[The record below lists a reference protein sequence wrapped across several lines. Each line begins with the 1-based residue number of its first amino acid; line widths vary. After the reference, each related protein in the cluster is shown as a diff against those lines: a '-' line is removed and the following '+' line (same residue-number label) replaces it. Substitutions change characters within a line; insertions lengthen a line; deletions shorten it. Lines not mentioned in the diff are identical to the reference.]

1 MPPQQETKMTKP
13 LTREQWLTRM
23 LRNNITT
30 LLGRHG
36 ASVPVDCKVS
46 VGFPGGG
53 SARSRIGECWPR
65 ERSSIKVNEIFINPA
80 ITDVR
85 KIVDVLIHEAI
96 HAADNCASGHKGF
109 FRRTAKSVGL
119 TGKMKATVA
128 GPELQQWIDT
138 QIASFPP
145 FAYGSLDLS
154 MRKKQAT
161 RMRKFSC
168 DECGA
173 VWRMSGKWSPFQCP
187 CCDSGSCVEG

>member
-1 MPPQQETKMTKP
+1 MSKAK

-53 SARSRIGECWPR
+53 SARKRIGECWPR
-65 ERSSIKVNEIFINPA
+65 ARSSIKVNEIFINPK
-80 ITDVR
+80 ISDVR

-96 HAADNCASGHKGF
+96 HASDDCASGHKGHF
-109 FRRTAKSVGL
+109 AKVAKSVGL
-119 TGKMKATVA
+119 TGKMTATVA
-128 GPELQQWIDT
+128 GPELQQWIDA

-145 FAYGSLDLS
+145 FEYGSLDVDS
-154 MRKKQAT
+154 RKRQTT
-161 RMRKFSC
+161 RMLKHEC
-168 DECGA
+168 NECGA
-173 VWRMSGKWSPFQCP
+173 IWRMSAQWSSIVQCCP
-187 CCDSGSCVEG
+187 CCGSVEVK

>member
-1 MPPQQETKMTKP
+1 MSKTK

-53 SARSRIGECWPR
+53 SARKRIGECWPR
-65 ERSSIKVNEIFINPA
+65 SRSSLKVNEIFINPVM
-80 ITDVR
+80 TDVR

-96 HAADNCASGHKGF
+96 HASDDCASGHKGH
-109 FRRTAKSVGL
+109 FRRVAKSVGFE
-119 TGKMKATVA
+119 GKMTSTVA
-128 GPELQQWIDT
+128 GPELSKWIDA

-145 FAYGSLDLS
+145 FDYGSLDLAG
-154 MRKKQAT
+154 RKKQTT
-161 RMRKFSC
+161 RMLKLSC
-168 DECGA
+168 DGCGA
-173 VWRMSGKWSPFQCP
+173 IVRTTAQWMPNVDGATCNCGGTFH
-187 CCDSGSCVEG
+187 GEG